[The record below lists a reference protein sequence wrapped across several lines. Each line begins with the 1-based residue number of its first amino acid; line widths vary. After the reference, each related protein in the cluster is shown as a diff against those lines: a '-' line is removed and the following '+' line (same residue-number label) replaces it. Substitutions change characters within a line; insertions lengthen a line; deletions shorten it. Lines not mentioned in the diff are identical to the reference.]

1 MQKCKL
7 KIFLRYDIIFVN
19 GVEDMT
25 FDKIKAKNELK
36 KASKYIITFL
46 KWLLLSIVIAIVCGG
61 VGCVFHML
69 IEKATELREEYEFII
84 YFLPLGGVIIVAM
97 YHLLKQDKIDGT
109 DYIIRSIR
117 KDGAVPFNM
126 APGIMIGT
134 VLTHFLGGSAGR
146 EGAALQL
153 GGSLGSSLG
162 KLFKLDEKDMQVVV
176 LCGMS
181 AVFTALFGTPLTAV
195 IFVLEVVSVG
205 SIYYSAIVPCVFSSI
220 LAYFLTMLLNIH
232 PISYTL
238 EFIPE
243 IGAVSLLQTMGLGIV
258 LAIASILLCISFS
271 KGHELLHKLI
281 KNDYIRIMAG
291 GAAVVLLTLLLG
303 THDYNG
309 AGMGVVDKAILNG
322 TARPEAFILK
332 ILFTVITLGC
342 GFKGGEIVPTF
353 FVGATLGCT
362 VAPLIGMD
370 PGFGAA
376 LGLVGV
382 FCGATNAPLA
392 SIMLSIELFGVQGLP
407 FFAIVCSVCFML
419 SGYFSLYKSQ
429 IIVYDKLKVVLTNR
443 TTK

>member
-1 MQKCKL
+1 MN
-7 KIFLRYDIIFVN
+7 ID
-19 GVEDMT
+19 
-25 FDKIKAKNELK
+25 KAKAKDEAK
-36 KASKYIITFL
+36 KASMYVVTFL
-46 KWLLLSIVIAIVCGG
+46 KWLLLSAVIAVVCGG
-61 VGCVFHML
+61 VGCIFHML
-69 IEKATELREEYEFII
+69 IEKATELREEYDFIL
-84 YFLPLGGVIIVAM
+84 YFLPVGGVVIVAL
-97 YHLLKQDKIDGT
+97 YHLLKQEKIDGT
-109 DYIIRSIR
+109 DYVIRSIR
-117 KDGAVPFNM
+117 TDGAVPFSM
-126 APGIMIGT
+126 APGIMAGT
-134 VLTHFLGGSAGR
+134 VLTHLLGGSAGR

-162 KLFKLDEKDMQVVV
+162 KLFRLDKNDMQVVV

-181 AVFTALFGTPLTAV
+181 TVFTALFGTPLTAV

-205 SIYYSAIVPCVFSSI
+205 TIYYSAIVPCVFSSI
-220 LAYFLTMLLNIH
+220 LAYFLTLLLNIK

-238 EFIPE
+238 ALVPKIE
-243 IGAVSLLQTMGLGIV
+243 AVSLLQTLGLGIV
-258 LAIASILLCISFS
+258 LAVASILLCLSFS

-291 GAAVVLLTLLLG
+291 GAAVVLLTLVLG

-309 AGMGVVDKAILNG
+309 AGMGVVDNAILNG

-407 FFAIVCSVCFML
+407 FFAVICSVCFML

-429 IIVYDKLKVVLTNR
+429 IIVYDKLKVVLINR
-443 TTK
+443 NTK

>member
-1 MQKCKL
+1 MK
-7 KIFLRYDIIFVN
+7 
-19 GVEDMT
+19 
-25 FDKIKAKNELK
+25 FDKIKAKNELIG
-36 KASKYIITFL
+36 ASKYVITFL
-46 KWLLLSIVIAIVCGG
+46 KWLLLSILIAAVCGG
-61 VGCVFHML
+61 IGCIFHML
-69 IEKATELREEYEFII
+69 IEKATELREEYDFII
-84 YFLPLGGVIIVAM
+84 YFLPLGGVAIVAI
-97 YHLLKQDKIDGT
+97 YHLLKQEKIDGT
-109 DYIIRSIR
+109 NYVIRSIR
-117 KDGAVPFNM
+117 KDGAVPFTM

-134 VLTHFLGGSAGR
+134 VLTHFFGGSAGR

-162 KLFKLDEKDMQVVV
+162 KLLKLDEKDMQVVV

-181 AVFTALFGTPLTAV
+181 TVFTALFGTPLTAV

-205 SIYYSAIVPCVFSSI
+205 YIYYSAIVPCVFSSI
-220 LAYFLTMLLNIH
+220 LAYFLTRLLNIE

-238 EFIPE
+238 KIVPE
-243 IGAVSLLQTMGLGIV
+243 IEAVSLLQTMGLGIV
-258 LAIASILLCISFS
+258 FAIASILLCLSFS

-281 KNDYIRIMAG
+281 KNDYIRILAG
-291 GAAVVLLTLLLG
+291 GAAVVLLTLALG

-309 AGMGVVDKAILNG
+309 AGMGVVNNAILNG
-322 TARPEAFILK
+322 TAHPEAFILK

-392 SIMLSIELFGVQGLP
+392 SIMLSIELFGTQGLP
-407 FFAIVCSVCFML
+407 FFAVICSICFML

-429 IIVYDKLKVVLTNR
+429 IIVYDKLKVVLINR
-443 TTK
+443 NTK